1 MSQINHYISKSLE
14 CVVHLTYS
22 FKSKKQALELILPC
36 EDPLDGSKPLF
47 ENVWAE
53 KTLASSLGVFPIA
66 FVLVDVRNHAAIE
79 NCLPIGTTVVYS
91 IKANNGILERYTSL
105 IKGCR

>member
-47 ENVWAE
+47 ENIWAE

-91 IKANNGILERYTSL
+91 IKANNGI
-105 IKGCR
+105 